1 MASIRN
7 LEGVSRSNAW
17 RVDNPNRIQVL
28 ADFNARQKFTGIKEL
43 ADKIREQGVLTPLW
57 VRRDRAN
64 EEQPFILIDGER
76 RMRALQMLFEEDPEL
91 DLAIPVTVFDV
102 DEEEAEDLMAQANL
116 DREDFLTSEKIAIV
130 QRYRKRGLS
139 TKDIA
144 GRLGMSTGWV
154 DQMVTLASASKAV
167 KNAMDQDSI
176 TVEAALMIAR
186 KTKAADQ
193 QGALDKVL
201 ALSKGKKSKT
211 AKAAARVT
219 GTKKRPGK
227 RQVVTVVK
235 ELAGSEINGDS
246 MTVKQARKLVIMA
259 LNYAAGEAD
268 QDALIQACRQGLK
281 LKPKAEDK

>member
-17 RVDNPNRIQVL
+17 RVDHPKRIQVL
-28 ADFNARQKFTGIKEL
+28 EGFNARNKFNGIKEL

-64 EEQPFILIDGER
+64 EDQPFILIDGER

-139 TKDIA
+139 TKDIS

-154 DQMVTLASASKAV
+154 DQMLTLASASKTV
-167 KNAMDQDSI
+167 KNALDQDKV

-193 QGALDKVL
+193 QTALDKVL

-211 AKAAARVT
+211 AKAAAQVT

-227 RQVVTVVK
+227 RQVVQVVK

-268 QDALIQACRQGLK
+268 QDALVKACRTGLK